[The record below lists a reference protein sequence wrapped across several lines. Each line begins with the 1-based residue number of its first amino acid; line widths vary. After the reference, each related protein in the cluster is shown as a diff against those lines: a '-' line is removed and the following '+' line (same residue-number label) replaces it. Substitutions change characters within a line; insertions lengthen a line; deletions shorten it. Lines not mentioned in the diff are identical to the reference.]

1 MAVRA
6 RARRGSAGVRVREVV
21 SACAIVVALVTVA
34 AGLVMF
40 AAAGDPLPPG
50 RKGAAESRYSPLD
63 EEIAAVV
70 ADLEPDRR
78 GDG

>member
-1 MAVRA
+1 
-6 RARRGSAGVRVREVV
+6 
-21 SACAIVVALVTVA
+21 
-34 AGLVMF
+34 MF

-70 ADLEPDRR
+70 ADLETDRR